1 MKEQFASTAP
11 AATKHPA
18 TSGGAKQFAG
28 KEQAPKAF
36 SFVGAFIK
44 YLRVK
49 LLPRTVLVRDL
60 GKALVQHLERNL
72 GLAYSGKNKDES
84 SHPLY
89 LFRDRRTKKKC
100 ILKRLNPTDSEV
112 KIYQEYLPLIRSQFP
127 TLVLPE
133 AIAVFNFGESAY
145 VLLPYYEGKHFL
157 HNSNDLQLATD
168 LVNLALDLSTID
180 ADLVLRYKCVFNEQR
195 FESDFWHHFDQAC
208 VSGLIAAHHAE
219 LIRAKCAKVLAR
231 GRKPQPMVVCNGDFS
246 PRNVIRLRNGQL
258 VLLDW
263 NGGFVSPLEHLLT
276 YPWLLNWENP
286 AWQKEYAAR
295 FESKLQVDNSRLKMH
310 LMNDALFK
318 AVHEKKHGNV
328 YGDRM
333 SEDHVKKFY
342 SSFSD
347 FQSLTE
353 L

>member
-11 AATKHPA
+11 VATTHPV
-18 TSGGAKQFAG
+18 TGRGTKQFPG
-28 KEQAPKAF
+28 KEQTPKAF
-36 SFVGAFIK
+36 SFVGAFIT

-49 LLPRTVLVRDL
+49 LLPQTELVRDL
-60 GKALVQHLERNL
+60 GKALVRHLERNFS
-72 GLAYSGKNKDES
+72 LAYSGKNKDES

-89 LFRDRRTKKKC
+89 LFINRGTRRKC
-100 ILKRLNPTDSEV
+100 LLKRLNPTDEEV
-112 KIYQEYLPLIRSQFP
+112 KIYQEYLPLIRNQFP

-133 AIAVFNFGESAY
+133 AIAVFNFGENAY
-145 VLLPYYEGKHFL
+145 LLLPYYEGEHFL

-180 ADLVLRYKCVFNEQR
+180 AALVFRDKRVFDEQY
-195 FESDFWHHFDQAC
+195 FESVFWRHFDEAC

-219 LIRAKCAKVLAR
+219 LIRAKCAKVLAC
-231 GRKPQPMVVCNGDFS
+231 GRKPQPMVVCNGDFN
-246 PRNVIRLRNGQL
+246 PRNVIRLGNGQL

-263 NGGFVSPLEHLLT
+263 SGAFVSPLEHLLT

-295 FESKLQVDNSRLKMH
+295 FESKLPVNNSRLKRH

-318 AVHEKKHGNV
+318 AVHEKNHGNL
-328 YGDRM
+328 YADRM
-333 SEDHVKKFY
+333 SEDHLKKFY

-347 FQSLTE
+347 FHSLTE

>member
-18 TSGGAKQFAG
+18 TSWGAKQFAG

-145 VLLPYYEGKHFL
+145 VLLPYYEGEHFL

-180 ADLVLRYKCVFNEQR
+180 AALVLGDKHVFDGQY
-195 FESDFWHHFDQAC
+195 FESVFWRHFDRSEERR
-208 VSGLIAAHHAE
+208 VGKE
-219 LIRAKCAKVLAR
+219 
-231 GRKPQPMVVCNGDFS
+231 GRF
-246 PRNVIRLRNGQL
+246 R
-258 VLLDW
+258 
-263 NGGFVSPLEHLLT
+263 
-276 YPWLLNWENP
+276 
-286 AWQKEYAAR
+286 
-295 FESKLQVDNSRLKMH
+295 
-310 LMNDALFK
+310 
-318 AVHEKKHGNV
+318 
-328 YGDRM
+328 
-333 SEDHVKKFY
+333 
-342 SSFSD
+342 
-347 FQSLTE
+347 
-353 L
+353 